1 VYAEV
6 KKSFFEYKKCQL
18 KVPGVMLDEVSVP
31 CYRNIKWQPR
41 SKGLIKVNWDASIN
55 KNKGWIGLG
64 MIARNSNGACLG
76 ARSVTKHL
84 ITDSAIAVA
93 LAALSAMYF
102 CTEVGFFDVILEGDA
117 KQVLQAINSN
127 PPFLSKFENF
137 IESIHHEKRN
147 FRSVDFSFIPREG
160 NAVAHAFAAEASKQK
175 VNNVWL
181 EELPSRF
188 SNFVTR
194 DQIGP

>member
-1 VYAEV
+1 VYAEAE
-6 KKSFFEYKKCQL
+6 KSLIEYKRCQL
-18 KVPGVMLDEVSVP
+18 KVPGVTLDEVSVP
-31 CYRNIKWQPR
+31 CNRNIKWQPP
-41 SKGLIKVNWDASIN
+41 SQGLIKVNWDASIN
-55 KNKGWIGLG
+55 KNKGWIGMG
-64 MIARNSNGACLG
+64 MIARDSNSACLG
-76 ARSVTKHL
+76 AKSVTKEL
-84 ITDSAIAVA
+84 ITDSATAEA
-93 LAALSAMYF
+93 MAALSAMYF
-102 CTEVGFFDVILEGDA
+102 CRDVILEGDA

-127 PPFLSKFENF
+127 PLFLSKFGHF

-160 NAVAHAFAAEASKQK
+160 NAVAHALAAEASKQK
-175 VNNVWL
+175 VNNAWL